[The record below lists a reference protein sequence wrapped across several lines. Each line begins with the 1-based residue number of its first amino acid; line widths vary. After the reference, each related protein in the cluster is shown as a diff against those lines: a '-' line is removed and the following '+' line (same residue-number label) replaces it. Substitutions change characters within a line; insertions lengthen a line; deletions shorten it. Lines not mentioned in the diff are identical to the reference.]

1 MGVTDTRRLTVSDKG
16 LAVLA
21 AIDSGLIPKTE
32 TGADIS
38 QFETFWS
45 LYQENLAKHRL
56 YQLNDL
62 AKVLDKE
69 RQERAGD
76 RAYYRS
82 KYRNLVI
89 GSYIGAL
96 LGVILTKLFQML

>member
-1 MGVTDTRRLTVSDKG
+1 MADTSRLAISDKG
-16 LAVLA
+16 LAILA
-21 AIDSGLIPKTE
+21 AVDCGLIPKTE
-32 TGADIS
+32 TGVDTS
-38 QFETFWS
+38 QFEMFWS

-56 YQLNDL
+56 YQLDNL
-62 AKVLDKE
+62 AKMLNQE

-82 KYRNLVI
+82 KYRNLMI

-96 LGVILTKLFQML
+96 LGVILTKLLQMI

>member
-1 MGVTDTRRLTVSDKG
+1 MTDTRRLTVSDKG
-16 LAVLA
+16 CAVLA
-21 AIDSGLIPKTE
+21 AIDSGLISETE
-32 TGADIS
+32 TGANTS

-82 KYRNLVI
+82 KYRDLMI

>member
-1 MGVTDTRRLTVSDKG
+1 MEDTIRLEISEKE
-16 LAVLA
+16 LAFLA
-21 AIDSGLIPKTE
+21 AVDCGLIPKTE

-56 YQLNDL
+56 YQLDNL
-62 AKVLDKE
+62 AKMLNQE

-82 KYRNLVI
+82 KYRNLMI

-96 LGVILTKLFQML
+96 LGVILTKLLQMI